1 MAATYDFT
9 PANGGANTV
18 GTLESVAQHKAFVI
32 GIDSASDGTD
42 DAPVDL
48 RAVDG
53 SHGSLYDLILRELQP
68 LMASAPND
76 NTGVIHVIMDGHG
89 VDADSIARRLEN
101 LNGVGT
107 DTTVTAGSA
116 IVVS

>member
-1 MAATYDFT
+1 
-9 PANGGANTV
+9 
-18 GTLESVAQHKAFVI
+18 
-32 GIDSASDGTD
+32 
-42 DAPVDL
+42 
-48 RAVDG
+48 
-53 SHGSLYDLILRELQP
+53 
-68 LMASAPND
+68 MASAPND